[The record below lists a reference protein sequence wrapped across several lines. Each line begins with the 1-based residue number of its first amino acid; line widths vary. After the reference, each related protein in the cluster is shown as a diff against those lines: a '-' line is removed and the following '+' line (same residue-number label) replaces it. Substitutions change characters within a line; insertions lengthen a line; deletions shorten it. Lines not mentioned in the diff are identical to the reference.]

1 MRKKI
6 ILTSMIFCAFLF
18 SCSSNDENG
27 LNETEENV
35 NARSQAESFDYS
47 FSTSE
52 TQGIEFCIFGS
63 FCDENGRQAEAIQY
77 EVSAWTY
84 SGDADDPKE
93 EALYQNEVSPLE
105 NVEGTSTQA
114 AQPLCLILPDS
125 EGEDQYYLEIS
136 FEGKLIRSGVI
147 SETQVKELY
156 TGEDRMD
163 YFHFREGNCNLPDS
177 PDLF

>member
-1 MRKKI
+1 MRKRI

-18 SCSSNDENG
+18 SCSSNDENS
-27 LNETEENV
+27 LDETEGKVNV
-35 NARSQAESFDYS
+35 RSQTESFDYS
-47 FSTSE
+47 FSTSG

-84 SGDADDPKE
+84 SGDADEPKDV
-93 EALYQNEVSPLE
+93 ALYQNELNP
-105 NVEGTSTQA
+105 VEKVDGTSTEA
-114 AQPLCLILPDS
+114 AKPLCLTLPDG
-125 EGEDQYYLEIS
+125 EGEDEYYLEIS

-147 SETQVKELY
+147 SEAQVKDLY
-156 TGEDRMD
+156 TGEDRMG